1 MYLKSIEMQGFKSF
15 PDRTKLTFEP
25 GATVIVGPNGSG
37 KSNISDAMRWVLGE
51 ISSKSLRGTKMEDI
65 IFGGSDSRKPMTYAE
80 VSVSFDNSPAA
91 GRIDVPYDEI
101 TVTRRYHRNGDSEY
115 FINRRDCRLRDIY
128 EMFLNTG
135 IGRDG
140 YSIIG
145 QGRIAEIISKKS
157 DDRRDIF
164 EDAAGIAKYRHRKN
178 ETERKLENTNQNM
191 DRVRDALNIMSG
203 NLAHLQRESV
213 RAKRFVEYSEIKK
226 EADVRLW
233 LYDSD
238 KFRADIG
245 RAESDMRM
253 TDMELSDISA
263 EVDRLQQE
271 QDKLD
276 EMTAEN
282 RAEAAALLA
291 SISEKTRS
299 NYELDSKIKVT
310 KTRIEHSEASARIAA
325 DSAATLD
332 AQAAAE
338 EAAAETK
345 KNEAKTALE
354 EADRLAEEEKTVSGC
369 ADIAGEKAAKL
380 EDAIAV
386 AFDEISAC
394 RAEISDA
401 DARLELLGRSES
413 EEDGRDE
420 AARRDLEEREKTAL
434 QHSEL
439 CRESEESIGQYR
451 ERSDALHAELD
462 KLRAEASALRT
473 KVESDSAELN
483 SETVKADTLAGR
495 IEVLRRMEEHF
506 DGYNNSVKHVM
517 KSYREGTVG
526 GGNARC
532 GEIYGP
538 VSSLITVDSKYVT
551 AVEIA
556 LGTQIQNIVVDNEET
571 ARAAINCLRRD
582 GAGRATFFPLT
593 SVKPSSVTRELE
605 SAGKAA
611 GYIGIASGLVKTDA
625 KFSGVISAMLGR
637 TAVFDTLENATA
649 MEKKCGYAVRVV
661 TLDGQQINRDGS
673 FTGGSLKTTSGILS
687 RADEIKRMTSDLEKA
702 NVRREA
708 LEKAVS
714 ENSSKLERLDMDVS
728 SKDSE
733 SQLID
738 TLKAVEEAKLEKQR
752 ETVRADTELLAKFR
766 QDLEDAAGE
775 KERRLEEIAGLTVR
789 KKELSEK
796 ITELEAY
803 RLDAD
808 AKHGE
813 ALQEQDDR
821 RREAMKL
828 TVRVSELRRDVESAN
843 AMADLSLQ
851 KAGTLRA
858 EADEKRAQSKFLQ
871 DDVDEM
877 RAELNRAIAEFAAG
891 EAELEKF
898 NSTRTEAENVG
909 FEYERK
915 SSEIRRLAQDK
926 ASRKDVLVEDKIN
939 HEKNLANLRSQLDAL
954 SARFWEEHQ
963 MTREEALACGYDPLT
978 KEERPAVIELQ
989 TEYRNKIRN
998 VGNCDPASIEMYA
1011 QEKEKYDELTSQ
1023 LEDLEKSKEDLEKII
1038 AQLETEMEKAFSVSF
1053 DTINENFG
1061 KTFSELFGGGS
1072 AELILTDPS
1081 NVLESG
1087 IEIKAAPPG
1096 KIIKS
1101 LMQLSGGEQSFVA
1114 VALFFAI
1121 LQANPTPFCIL
1132 DEVEAALDEVN
1143 VDRFA
1148 QYIRRYSD
1156 DTQFILITH
1165 RRGTMNAA
1173 DRLYGVTMP
1182 ESGISKVISVDVR
1195 DIADKKGEFWDELS

>member
-65 IFGGSDSRKPMTYAE
+65 IFGGADSRKPMTYAE
-80 VSVSFDNSPAA
+80 VSVSFDNTPSA

-164 EDAAGIAKYRHRKN
+164 EDAAGIAKYRHKKN
-178 ETERKLENTNQNM
+178 ETERKLENTNLNM
-191 DRVRDALNIMSG
+191 DRVKDALNIMSG

-233 LYDSD
+233 LFDTE
-238 KFRADIG
+238 KFRGDIG

-253 TDMELSDISA
+253 TDMELTEISG
-263 EVDRLQQE
+263 EVDELREEQE
-271 QDKLD
+271 KLD
-276 EMTAEN
+276 EMTAKN

-291 SISEKTRS
+291 GISEKTRS

-310 KTRIEHSEASARIAA
+310 KTRIEHSEASAKTAY
-325 DSAATLD
+325 DSASALD

-338 EAAAETK
+338 QTNAAAK
-345 KNEAKTALE
+345 QNEAKTLAA
-354 EADRLAEEEKTVSGC
+354 EADRLAADEQTAYAC
-369 ADIAGEKAAKL
+369 AEAAGKKAGEL
-380 EDAIAV
+380 EDAIAL
-386 AFDEISAC
+386 AFDEISAL
-394 RAEISDA
+394 RAEMSDA
-401 DARLELLGRSES
+401 DARLELLGRSGS
-413 EEDGRDE
+413 EEEDRDE
-420 AARRDLEEREKTAL
+420 AARRDLEEREAAAL
-434 QHSEL
+434 QHSAL
-439 CRESEESIGQYR
+439 CRESEESIGEYR
-451 ERSDALHAELD
+451 DRSDALHGELE
-462 KLRAEASALRT
+462 KLRAEASALRGS
-473 KVESDSAELN
+473 VEHATAELN
-483 SETVKADTLAGR
+483 SEKVKADTLAGR
-495 IEVLRRMEEHF
+495 IDVLKRMEEHF
-506 DGYNNSVKHVM
+506 EGYNNSVKHVM
-517 KSYREGTVG
+517 QSYREGTIG
-526 GGNARC
+526 GGNAVC
-532 GEIYGP
+532 GEIFGP
-538 VSSLITVDSKYVT
+538 VSSLITVESKYVT
-551 AVEIA
+551 AIEIA
-556 LGTQIQNIVVDNEET
+556 LGAQIQNIVVDNEET

-582 GAGRATFFPLT
+582 SAGRATFFPLT
-593 SVKPSSVTRELE
+593 SVKPSVKTRELE
-605 SAGKAA
+605 NAA
-611 GYIGIASGLVKTDA
+611 KYQGYVGIASELVGTNE
-625 KFSGVISAMLGR
+625 KFSGVVSAMLGR
-637 TAVFDTLENATA
+637 TAVFDTLENATL
-649 MEKKCGYAVRVV
+649 MEKKCGYAVRAV

-673 FTGGSLKTTSGILS
+673 FTGGSLRTTSGVLS
-687 RADEIKRMTSDLEKA
+687 RADEIKRLGSEYEAAGKRIEK
-702 NVRREA
+702 
-708 LEKAVS
+708 LGKSISS
-714 ENSSKLERLDMDVS
+714 ESSRLERLDMDIA

-733 SQLID
+733 VQLID

-752 ETVRADTELLAKFR
+752 ETVAADTELLAKFR
-766 QDLEDAAGE
+766 ADIENAAGE
-775 KERRLEEIAGLTVR
+775 KERRQAEIAGINIR
-789 KKELSEK
+789 KKELLEK

-803 RLDAD
+803 RTDAD
-808 AKHGE
+808 VHHGE

-821 RREAMKL
+821 RREAMAL
-828 TVRVSELRRDVESAN
+828 TVRITGLRRDVDSAA
-843 AMADLSLQ
+843 AMAGLSLQ
-851 KAGTLRA
+851 KAGMLKS
-858 EADEKRAQSKFLQ
+858 EADEKRAQGSFLAE
-871 DDVDEM
+871 DVKEM
-877 RAELNRAIAEFAAG
+877 RAELDRAIAEFAAG
-891 EAELEKF
+891 QAELEQY
-898 NSTRTEAENVG
+898 NSTRTEAEKVG

-915 SSEIRRLAQDK
+915 SAEIRRLTQDK
-926 ASRKDVLVEDKIN
+926 AARKDILVQDKIE
-939 HEKNLANLRSQLDAL
+939 HEKTLANLRSQLDAL

-963 MTREEALACGYDPLT
+963 MTREEALACGYAPLT
-978 KEERPAVIELQ
+978 REERPAVIELQ

-1011 QEKEKYDELTSQ
+1011 EEKKKYDELTAQ
-1023 LEDLEKSKEDLEKII
+1023 LEDLEKSKADLEKII
-1038 AQLETEMEKAFSVSF
+1038 SMLEAEMEKAFAVSF

-1072 AELILTDPS
+1072 AELILTDPEH
-1081 NVLESG
+1081 VLESG

-1182 ESGISKVISVDVR
+1182 ESGISKVISVDVN
-1195 DIADKKGEFWDELS
+1195 DIANRKGEFWDELS